1 MLRKLIIRNY
11 ALIDEV
17 EIDFSFG
24 LSIITGQTGAGKSI
38 MLGALGLLSGDRAD
52 TKAIADHSRKTVVEA
67 TFQIADSAFG
77 GMPEREDEEVIV
89 RREISPSGRS
99 RAFIDDSPVT
109 LAELADFVGQLLDIH
124 SQHANL
130 SLNSRE
136 GQLRIIDAMSGTE
149 SLLDEYRKDFRRYVE
164 LRNKIK
170 KIREIRDR
178 NKEKRGYISL
188 QLEALRKLKP
198 KKGEQK
204 EIEQR
209 FEMLSE
215 ADEIREHLSGAHY
228 VLAGDHDSA
237 MSLVKNAIDELESF
251 NLQVVDPTPDG
262 ESLIS
267 RLHSIYI
274 ELKDIAFT
282 AEQLADGVESNP
294 ALLARTSG
302 RMRAYYDMVKAM
314 GVDTGDDLVD
324 LQDELEQ
331 QLHLID
337 GEDDESRE
345 YEMEARTLARTLKDK
360 ANELTR
366 LRTEGATAF
375 SERLTERAKPLG
387 LPNLKFSVAFDE
399 GKLTADGQ
407 DIVEFRCSFNKNG
420 VLLPMSST
428 ASGGELSRLTL
439 CIKSLMAERMN
450 MPTVIF
456 DEIDTG
462 VSGEIADKMGGMMK
476 GMASQMQIITITH
489 LPQVAAKGARHYKVF
504 KEDNEERT
512 VSSVRELTGE
522 DRIHEIA
529 GMISGE
535 HLTEAALE
543 AAKALLNNDIK
554 K

>member
-77 GMPEREDEEVIV
+77 GKPEREDEEVIV

-149 SLLDEYRKDFRRYVE
+149 SLHDEYRKYFRRYVE

-407 DIVEFRCSFNKNG
+407 DIVEFQCSFNKNG

>member
-375 SERLTERAKPLG
+375 GERLTERAKPLG

-399 GKLTADGQ
+399 GKLTAEGQ

>member
-77 GMPEREDEEVIV
+77 GKPERVDEEVIV